1 MSVTEVPL
9 LSDLQGAWAALQI
22 QLTGPD
28 APTAPISLPDI
39 YPFTSVT
46 DLKRMLWIQ
55 RGGDPRWAPEHV
67 FLGVRSG
74 TGTGIRPLEFH
85 WPISVMGGPD
95 IVDLPYPTAAS
106 RAPSP
111 GLVDA
116 AGNRLP
122 VGPTM
127 IGSLILEA
135 ALSPEIVLTGGTL
148 PTIEAISLASL
159 AADLTAEPSR
169 PAGSYGPS
177 RQTGEADTLT
187 PALFAGF
194 FQLYYPWLTEPAAVL
209 DSASTTMT
217 PTLRDAYATVLP
229 YSENRAGRISV
240 VQRALAARVG
250 GTSMTMTTMVRL
262 RWVLPP
268 PAVRPASLEKTFY
281 SLRAGPV
288 IPFLRFFPAAGSGA
302 GSAPLLKLGLK
313 EDGSPIVDD
322 ARVFAQYINQP
333 APNTKSAVILARV
346 PMRSAHV
353 ERGAAFVVHMFED
366 GTVDIALEVPQRGA
380 TYIAAVAADAQRLLR
395 EVLVSIGF
403 PADTVP
409 ILRDLHATYKW
420 THPDP
425 RKAAPLSA
433 ARLKARVEALTP
445 FLDPIPVVAETAALA
460 AFQWRAVSNYE
471 SESEQFA
478 YITQMVLRSTAGGA
492 GATGEPEPEGIEA
505 LQQFIAELSER
516 FGLTRE
522 KANSVLERWLE
533 RRGAAVAPAPGISAG
548 IHAVPRHSTGASVSV
563 LGTHPEY
570 FLEIQGVDS
579 MDELQRILS
588 VMGVLLG
595 AATTDL
601 AIQRPAPV
609 VEAVEVAVEMT
620 NIATAEAAGDV
631 AEAAGAISV
640 EEGAAADIGEMDPAL
655 AALLGDLGIDFGE
668 GMGLDAEAGEEGI
681 IPDVTVAPSLAIEEV
696 VAPATAAAE
705 APNLEAAMA
714 AVEEECRGTRWTP
727 GEPALKL
734 KPDWYMARL
743 KKHDTVLFGY
753 KVDAAGRT
761 KSYSKSCQRRDG
773 RQPNIM
779 TLSEYARVK
788 RCYEEKVRFVDLPP
802 RKPEDLPTDPV
813 NDEKIMAHFKVIF
826 ENKKKDLDKAVKNKV
841 IDQKKANMELQ
852 KYKENQVHTYLT
864 QFDDTYYL
872 SDPATNKPQWAVY
885 GYENRTRP
893 GEFLYLMCSELW
905 CERDN
910 LPLLRSEFEGTT
922 GRGFTKP
929 VNTCPFCGGR
939 AIEDIAAPASGESVI
954 VRGAKE
960 STGKLHEF
968 IGTIQRNK
976 HPRGYPLPCCDTTPR
991 LLKKYMR
998 EKFLGTLQYGR
1009 DLAIDEEEETG
1020 EPEAA
1025 GGAGATAVEDYVEPE
1040 PELAAIDAGGA
1051 HEEVR
1056 TDYIRLFGSMNTHY
1070 ILGNDKALTAGKIGL
1085 LTPLLDSFFGQN
1097 GPRSLESRGIRPTF
1111 VDGATVFVRV
1121 GVDTRIRAPGLN
1133 LFAGLAPLL
1142 GFESAEQTRN
1152 HILTRRMARAFESAN
1167 YGNLVHEFAAASTQS
1182 VTAFEKS
1189 LSDFATEFKYPLDAA
1204 RPHVIRL
1211 YKAWTAFLSY
1221 LNDQRKPKQLRH
1233 IEHLLAQPGVITPRG
1248 LLLVVLEQNGDRI
1261 EVACPAFGIPPAS
1274 VFGDVPVAFMW
1285 HDKRDESWEP
1295 IVLYNGTR
1303 NAVTLFGERTPELE
1317 IVPRHLR
1324 SSLQRWIR
1332 EWRSSS
1338 LGCGRPNPPPHVWTP
1353 ARDTS
1358 GLPRLTQL
1366 RHKLSVSAL
1375 VRDRSNRLAGVLAAV
1390 TAEEGGGGPPVFV
1403 PCLDDGALG
1412 ESVPRIYEAEMIP
1425 KTPLDVYL
1433 RYYNAIAAV
1442 FTGLRPVKL
1451 LTRMSDST
1459 SLIVGFAVA
1468 AGAMIPTEPLP
1479 SASKPSGA
1487 PAIEQQL
1494 DAFPWERDALILRAP
1509 DAVAGAAEADETSA
1523 SVEEQLAEAYQHV
1536 RLSLSYWLLRDARGP
1551 ALRDSLSTIIGGNLP
1566 LYEKR
1571 KRIDILLEPI
1581 LREWV
1586 SIEKGATTRRS
1597 MSLLRQDC
1605 LVLPESQ
1612 CAGSCRWSGDRCLIH
1627 APVREEGT
1635 DPVRVFAARLSDE
1648 ILRYSSKQRELF
1660 NQRVPEI
1667 RVPRGIVRTG
1677 DELYMAIRPKESAMA
1692 VMERLGFTG
1701 EAPAAFPE
1709 EMLRFDG
1716 LEEESSIVTVT
1727 ESNLPP
1733 SWREKG
1739 LAIPQVIPDLEDGRR
1754 LAFAGVTGRGIDEW
1768 ETAIQSARSKLHLP
1782 GNAARPF
1789 QWSTQDFYAIANM
1802 RLSNILFVR
1811 LSPTNGQPIIQRWI
1825 APAPVLAAKIKEP
1838 IYMIFWGPGEVL
1850 VHRGKDYRFQSRDL
1864 PLDLLAALDAVS
1876 PMTDAEAR
1884 GEEEKVGGVS
1894 ESKEEEKSEA
1904 APKLN
1909 TAV

>member
-9 LSDLQGAWAALQI
+9 LSDLQGAWAALRI
-22 QLTGPD
+22 QLT
-28 APTAPISLPDI
+28 APAEPREALSLSDV

-55 RGGDPRWAPEHV
+55 RGGDPRWSPERV
-67 FLGVRSG
+67 FLGVRSAG
-74 TGTGIRPLEFH
+74 GIRPLEFH
-85 WPISVMGGPD
+85 WPTSVMGGPD
-95 IVDLPYPTAAS
+95 VVDLPYPTAAT
-106 RAPSP
+106 RAPSA

-135 ALSPEIVLTGGTL
+135 ALSPEIIAGAGTL

-159 AADLTAEPSR
+159 AADLTAE
-169 PAGSYGPS
+169 
-177 RQTGEADTLT
+177 TLT
-187 PALFAGF
+187 SALFAGF
-194 FQLYYPWLTEPAAVL
+194 FQLYYPWLTAPAQVL
-209 DSASTTMT
+209 DAASTTMT
-217 PTLRDAYATVLP
+217 SALRDAYAACLP
-229 YSENRAGRISV
+229 YIEDRTGRISV
-240 VQRALAARVG
+240 VQRALSARVG
-250 GTSMTMTTMVRL
+250 GASVAMTTMVRL

-268 PAVRPASLEKTFY
+268 PAARPTSLEKTFY

-288 IPFLRFFPAAGSGA
+288 IPFLRFFPSAGAGA

-313 EDGSPIVDD
+313 EDGSPIIDD

-353 ERGAAFVVHMFED
+353 ERGAAFVLHMFED
-366 GTVDIALEVPQRGA
+366 GTVDISLEVPQRGA
-380 TYIAAVAADAQRLLR
+380 TYIAVVAADAQRLLR

-403 PADTVP
+403 SADTVP

-425 RKAAPLSA
+425 RRAAPLSA

-471 SESEQFA
+471 SESAQFA
-478 YITQMVLRSTAGGA
+478 YITQMVLRPSASTTGGA
-492 GATGEPEPEGIEA
+492 GTGAPGPEPEGIEA
-505 LQQFIAELSER
+505 LQQFIGELSDR

-522 KANSVLERWLE
+522 AANTVLERWLE

-563 LGTHPEY
+563 SGTHPEY

-579 MDELQRILS
+579 MEELQRLLS

-601 AIQRPAPV
+601 TIRRPAPA
-609 VEAVEVAVEMT
+609 VEAVGAAVGMADM
-620 NIATAEAAGDV
+620 ATVEAAGGV
-631 AEAAGAISV
+631 AEAAGAAAL
-640 EEGAAADIGEMDPAL
+640 EEGAAADVGEMDPAL
-655 AALLGDLGIDFGE
+655 AALLGDLGIDM
-668 GMGLDAEAGEEGI
+668 GMGGLDAEAEEEG
-681 IPDVTVAPSLAIEEV
+681 LAGAA
-696 VAPATAAAE
+696 APAPELVAAPALIVEEAGGGAAE
-705 APNLEAAMA
+705 AAVAPNLEAAMA

-727 GEPALKL
+727 GEAPVKL
-734 KPDWYMARL
+734 KADWYMARL

-802 RKPEDLPTDPV
+802 RKPEDLPNDPDYNPKPRTPYPDEYFLTDP
-813 NDEKIMAHFKVIF
+813 ETGRPMW
-826 ENKKKDLDKAVKNKV
+826 
-841 IDQKKANMELQ
+841 
-852 KYKENQVHTYLT
+852 T
-864 QFDDTYYL
+864 
-872 SDPATNKPQWAVY
+872 VY

-910 LPLLRSEFEGTT
+910 LPLLRAEFEGMT
-922 GRGFTKP
+922 GRGFSKP
-929 VNTCPFCGGR
+929 PNTCPFCGGTE
-939 AIEDIAAPASGESVI
+939 IGDMAAPVSGESVI

-960 STGKLHEF
+960 STGKLHGF

-991 LLKKYMR
+991 LLKKYL
-998 EKFLGTLQYGR
+998 EANALGRIVWGR
-1009 DLAIDEEEETG
+1009 DLAVDEEEEG
-1020 EPEAA
+1020 AEGGAA
-1025 GGAGATAVEDYVEPE
+1025 GGAGAAAAAEDYAEPE
-1040 PELAAIDAGGA
+1040 PELAAIETGAGG
-1051 HEEVR
+1051 EEVR
-1056 TDYIRLFGSMNTHY
+1056 IDYGRLFGSMNTHY
-1070 ILGNDKALTAGKIGL
+1070 ILGNDKTLTAGKIGL

-1111 VDGATVFVRV
+1111 VEGATVFVRM
-1121 GVDTRIRAPGLN
+1121 GVDTRMRAPGLN

-1152 HILTRRMARAFESAN
+1152 HILTRRMVRAFESAN

-1182 VTAFEKS
+1182 DAAFEKS
-1189 LSDFATEFKYPLDAA
+1189 LTDFASEFRYPLDAA
-1204 RPHVIRL
+1204 RPHVVRL
-1211 YKAWTAFLSY
+1211 YKAWVSYLTY

-1233 IEHLLAQPGVITPRG
+1233 LEHLLAQPGVITPRG
-1248 LLLVVLEQNGDRI
+1248 LLLIVLEQNGDRI

-1303 NAVTLFGERTPELE
+1303 NAVIMFGERTPELE
-1317 IVPRHLR
+1317 LVPRHLR

-1338 LGCGRPNPPPHVWTP
+1338 LGCGRPSPPPHVWSP

-1366 RHKLSVSAL
+1366 RHKMSVAAL
-1375 VRDRSNRLAGVLAAV
+1375 VRDRSNRLAGVLV
-1390 TAEEGGGGPPVFV
+1390 TTGSGGGGGAAAAAGPQVFV
-1403 PCLDDGALG
+1403 PCLDDGALAD
-1412 ESVPRIYEAEMIP
+1412 SVSRVYEAEMIP
-1425 KTPLDVYL
+1425 SVGLDVYL
-1433 RYYNAIAAV
+1433 RVYEDLAAE
-1442 FTGLRPVKL
+1442 FAGLRPVRL

-1459 SLIVGFAVA
+1459 STIVGFATA
-1468 AGAMIPTEPLP
+1468 AGAMVPTEPLP
-1479 SASKPSGA
+1479 SASKPAGA
-1487 PAIEQQL
+1487 PAAEQQL

-1509 DAVAGAAEADETSA
+1509 DAAVGAAGAADETSA

-1551 ALRDSLSTIIGGNLP
+1551 ALRDSLATLIRGNLP

-1571 KRIDILLEPI
+1571 KRADILLEPI
-1581 LREWV
+1581 IREFV
-1586 SIEKGATTRRS
+1586 ATEQTDARRS
-1597 MSLLRQDC
+1597 LSLLRQDC
-1605 LVLPESQ
+1605 LVLPEAQ
-1612 CAGSCRWSGDRCLIH
+1612 CAGACRWSGDRCLIH
-1627 APVREEGT
+1627 APVREEGS
-1635 DPVRVFAARLSDE
+1635 DPIRVFAARLSDE
-1648 ILRYSSKQRELF
+1648 ILRYSAKQRELF
-1660 NQRVPEI
+1660 DQHVPEI

-1677 DELYMAIRPKESAMA
+1677 DELYMAIKPKESALA

-1701 EAPAAFPE
+1701 EAPTAFPE

-1716 LEEESSIVTVT
+1716 LEEAPGVEAVVAVT
-1727 ESNLPP
+1727 EGELPP
-1733 SWREKG
+1733 AWREKG
-1739 LAIPQVIPDLEDGRR
+1739 FAIPQVAPDLEDGRR
-1754 LAFAGVTGRGIDEW
+1754 LAFAGVTGRAIGEW
-1768 ETAIQSARSKLHLP
+1768 ETAVQGARVKLGLS
-1782 GNAARPF
+1782 GDAARPL
-1789 QWSTQDFYAIANM
+1789 QWSIQDFYTIANI

-1811 LSPTNGQPIIQRWI
+1811 LSPTTGLPTIQRWI
-1825 APAPVLAAKIKEP
+1825 APAPIITAKMKDP
-1838 IYMIFWGPGEVL
+1838 LYMIFWGPGEVL
-1850 VHRGKDYRFQSRDL
+1850 VHRGKDYRFLTRDL
-1864 PLDLLAALDAVS
+1864 PLDLLAALDAAS

-1884 GEEEKVGGVS
+1884 GGPPEAEAAPALIMAAAAAGGVT
-1894 ESKEEEKSEA
+1894 ESKGGEEA
-1904 APKLN
+1904 APKL
-1909 TAV
+1909 TVTEVQEL

>member
-9 LSDLQGAWAALQI
+9 LSDLQGAWAALRI

-28 APTAPISLPDI
+28 APTDAISLPDM

-55 RGGDPRWAPEHV
+55 RGGDPRWSPERV
-67 FLGVRSG
+67 FLGVRSAD
-74 TGTGIRPLEFH
+74 GIRPLEFH
-85 WPISVMGGPD
+85 WPTSVMGGPD
-95 IVDLPYPTAAS
+95 MVDLPYPTAAA
-106 RAPSP
+106 RAPSA
-111 GLVDA
+111 GLVDV

-127 IGSLILEA
+127 IGSLILES
-135 ALSPEIVLTGGTL
+135 ALSPEIIQAGGTL

-159 AADLTAEPSR
+159 SLDLT
-169 PAGSYGPS
+169 
-177 RQTGEADTLT
+177 ADTLT

-194 FQLYYPWLTEPAAVL
+194 FQLYYPWLTAPAQVL
-209 DSASTTMT
+209 DAVSTTMT
-217 PTLRDAYATVLP
+217 PALREAYAATLP
-229 YSENRAGRISV
+229 YTEDRAGRISV
-240 VQRALAARVG
+240 VQRALSARVG
-250 GTSMTMTTMVRL
+250 GTSVAMTTMVRM

-268 PAVRPASLEKTFY
+268 PTVSPASLEKTFY

-288 IPFLRFFPAAGSGA
+288 IPFLRFFPAASAGA

-313 EDGSPIVDD
+313 EDGSPIIDD

-353 ERGAAFVVHMFED
+353 ERGAAFVLHMFED
-366 GTVDIALEVPQRGA
+366 GTVDISLEVPQRGA

-403 PADTVP
+403 SADTVP
-409 ILRDLHATYKW
+409 VLRDLHATYKW

-425 RKAAPLSA
+425 RRAAPLSA

-471 SESEQFA
+471 SESAQFA
-478 YITQMVLRSTAGGA
+478 YITQMVLRPTA
-492 GATGEPEPEGIEA
+492 ATATAAQPEPDGIEA
-505 LQQFIAELSER
+505 LQQFISELSER

-522 KANSVLERWLE
+522 AANTVLERWLE

-563 LGTHPEY
+563 SGTHPEY

-579 MDELQRILS
+579 MEELQRLLS

-601 AIQRPAPV
+601 AIRRPAPV
-609 VEAVEVAVEMT
+609 VEAVEAAVGMADM
-620 NIATAEAAGDV
+620 ATVEAAGGV
-631 AEAAGAISV
+631 AEAAGVVAL
-640 EEGAAADIGEMDPAL
+640 EEGAAADVGEMDPAL

-668 GMGLDAEAGEEGI
+668 GGGLGAEADEEGL
-681 IPDVTVAPSLAIEEV
+681 APPEGD
-696 VAPATAAAE
+696 ATAAMSVAGPLGAAPALIIE
-705 APNLEAAMA
+705 EADGAAATEAAGAVAAPNLEAAMA

-734 KPDWYMARL
+734 KADWYMARL

-802 RKPEDLPTDPV
+802 RKPEDLPNDPDYNPKPRTPYPDEYFLTDP
-813 NDEKIMAHFKVIF
+813 ETGRPMW
-826 ENKKKDLDKAVKNKV
+826 
-841 IDQKKANMELQ
+841 
-852 KYKENQVHTYLT
+852 T
-864 QFDDTYYL
+864 
-872 SDPATNKPQWAVY
+872 VY

-910 LPLLRSEFEGTT
+910 LPILRSEFEGTA
-922 GRGFTKP
+922 GRGFSKP
-929 VNTCPFCGGR
+929 ANTCPFCGGTE
-939 AIEDIAAPASGESVI
+939 IGDMAAPDSGESVI

-960 STGKLHEF
+960 STGKLHGF

-991 LLKKYMR
+991 LLKKYL
-998 EKFLGTLQYGR
+998 EANALGRIVWGR
-1009 DLAIDEEEETG
+1009 DLAVDEEEEG
-1020 EPEAA
+1020 AEGGAA
-1025 GGAGATAVEDYVEPE
+1025 GGVGAAEDYAEPE
-1040 PELAAIDAGGA
+1040 PELAAIETGAGG
-1051 HEEVR
+1051 EEVR
-1056 TDYIRLFGSMNTHY
+1056 IDYGRLFGSMNTHY
-1070 ILGNDKALTAGKIGL
+1070 ILGNDKTLTAGKIGL

-1111 VDGATVFVRV
+1111 VEGATVFVRV
-1121 GVDTRIRAPGLN
+1121 GVDTRMRAPGLN

-1152 HILTRRMARAFESAN
+1152 HILTRRMVRAFESAN

-1182 VTAFEKS
+1182 NVAFEKS
-1189 LSDFATEFKYPLDAA
+1189 LTDFASEFRYPLDAA
-1204 RPHVIRL
+1204 RPHVVRL
-1211 YKAWTAFLSY
+1211 YKAWVSYLTY

-1233 IEHLLAQPGVITPRG
+1233 LEHLLAQPGVITPRG
-1248 LLLVVLEQNGDRI
+1248 LLLIVLEQNGDKI
-1261 EVACPAFGIPPAS
+1261 EVACPAFGIPSAS

-1303 NAVTLFGERTPELE
+1303 NAVIMFGERTPELE
-1317 IVPRHLR
+1317 LVPRHLR

-1338 LGCGRPNPPPHVWTP
+1338 LGCGRPSPPPHVWSP

-1366 RHKLSVSAL
+1366 RHKMSVGAL
-1375 VRDRSNRLAGVLAAV
+1375 VRDRSNRLAGVLV
-1390 TAEEGGGGPPVFV
+1390 SSGGTGPPVFV
-1403 PCLDDGALG
+1403 PCLDDGALAD
-1412 ESVPRIYEAEMIP
+1412 SVPRVYEAEMIP
-1425 KTPLDVYL
+1425 TVALDVYL
-1433 RYYNAIAAV
+1433 RVYEDLAAE
-1442 FTGLRPVKL
+1442 FAGLRPVRL

-1459 SLIVGFAVA
+1459 SMIVGFATA
-1468 AGAMIPTEPLP
+1468 AGAMVPTEPLS
-1479 SASKPSGA
+1479 SASKPAGA
-1487 PAIEQQL
+1487 PAAEQQL

-1509 DAVAGAAEADETSA
+1509 DAALGTGGAADETSA

-1536 RLSLSYWLLRDARGP
+1536 RLTLSYWLLRDARGP
-1551 ALRDSLSTIIGGNLP
+1551 ALRDSLAALIRGNLP

-1571 KRIDILLEPI
+1571 KRADILLEPVI
-1581 LREWV
+1581 REFV
-1586 SIEKGATTRRS
+1586 ATEQTAARRS
-1597 MSLLRQDC
+1597 LSLLRQDC
-1605 LVLPESQ
+1605 LTLPEAQ
-1612 CAGSCRWSGDRCLIH
+1612 CAGACRWSGDRCLIH

-1660 NQRVPEI
+1660 DQRVPEI

-1677 DELYMAIRPKESAMA
+1677 DELYMAIRPKESALA

-1701 EAPAAFPE
+1701 EAPTAFPE

-1716 LEEESSIVTVT
+1716 LEEEPDVVAVT
-1727 ESNLPP
+1727 EGELPP
-1733 SWREKG
+1733 AWREKG
-1739 LAIPQVIPDLEDGRR
+1739 LVIPRVAPDLEDGKR
-1754 LAFAGVTGRGIDEW
+1754 LAFAGVTGRAIGEW
-1768 ETAIQSARSKLHLP
+1768 ETAVQAARGKLGLP
-1782 GNAARPF
+1782 GDAARPF
-1789 QWSTQDFYAIANM
+1789 QWSTQDFYTIANM
-1802 RLSNILFVR
+1802 RLSNVLFVR
-1811 LSPTNGQPIIQRWI
+1811 LSPTTGQPVIQRWI
-1825 APAPVLAAKIKEP
+1825 APAPAVSAKIKDP
-1838 IYMIFWGPGEVL
+1838 MYMIFWGPGEVL
-1850 VHRGKDYRFQSRDL
+1850 VHRGKDYRFLIRDL
-1864 PLDLLAALDAVS
+1864 PLDMLGALDAAS
-1876 PMTDAEAR
+1876 PLTDMEAR
-1884 GEEEKVGGVS
+1884 GEPAGGVS
-1894 ESKEEEKSEA
+1894 ESKGGEEEEATAPTLMMAAAAGDVSESKGGEEEEA
-1904 APKLN
+1904 PVLMTAPKL
-1909 TAV
+1909 TVSEL